1 MDQTQKLLNEIIE
14 NARMGASSCEQLI
27 KKTENPEMRRELQ
40 QEQQVYEGA
49 IRDAEKM
56 IYASGVKPGATPISQ
71 RMSAWMGMEINTMMD
86 KSAAHIAEMTI
97 QGATMGIISLTKAR
111 NAYADADPQA
121 QGIAAA
127 LIEKQQE
134 AIDRLK
140 THLTETVKS
149 GS

>member
-14 NARMGASSCEQLI
+14 NARMGADSCAKLI
-27 KKTENPEMRRELQ
+27 KKTEDVQIREELR

-49 IRDAEKM
+49 IREAEEKL
-56 IYASGVKPGATPISQ
+56 YASGSRPGTTPVTDRIG
-71 RMSAWMGMEINTMMD
+71 AWMGMEMNTLMD
-86 KSAAHIAEMTI
+86 RSASHIAEMTI

-111 NAYADADPQA
+111 NAFIEADAQA
-121 QGIAAA
+121 QGIAAG

-140 THLTETVKS
+140 SYLTETAVK
-149 GS
+149 